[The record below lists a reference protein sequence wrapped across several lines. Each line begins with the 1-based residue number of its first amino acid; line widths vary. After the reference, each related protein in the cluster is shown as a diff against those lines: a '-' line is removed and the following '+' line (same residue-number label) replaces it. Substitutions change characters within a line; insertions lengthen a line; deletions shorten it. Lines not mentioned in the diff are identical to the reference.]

1 MHVAGSVGSGVSAV
15 IVVAHSSTDGT
26 PKAVAAGVQVQYSVN
41 SSAPAVNITVQAT
54 RVLPTPQLVP
64 SEQQALRNIYDQCGP

>member
-1 MHVAGSVGSGVSAV
+1 M
-15 IVVAHSSTDGT
+15 
-26 PKAVAAGVQVQYSVN
+26 AAGVQVQYSVN

-54 RVLPTPQLVP
+54 RVLPLPQLVP